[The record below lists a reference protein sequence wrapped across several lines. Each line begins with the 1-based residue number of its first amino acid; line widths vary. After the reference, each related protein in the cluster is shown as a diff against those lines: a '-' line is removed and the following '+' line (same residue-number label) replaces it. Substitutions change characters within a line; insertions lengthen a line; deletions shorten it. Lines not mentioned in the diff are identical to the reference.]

1 MNSTD
6 MAPGDEARLE
16 LAMAIVAWIRGDDL
30 ERFRWR
36 TGLGEDDAREAIHCF
51 FAGAVDGLAG
61 FMPPGEE
68 FPAPSMG
75 GILPLFTTAGRQDPG
90 R

>member
-1 MNSTD
+1 MGSTD
-6 MAPGDEARLE
+6 MVPGDEARLE

-36 TGLGEDDAREAIHCF
+36 TGLDEDDARQAIHCF

-61 FMPPGEE
+61 FMPPGEAP
-68 FPAPSMG
+68 PASSQG
-75 GILPLFTTAGRQDPG
+75 GILPLFTTAGQRDPG